1 MVSDNTAAREATS
14 PQLTRDELIELFTRR
29 QEAYENLDAAA
40 LAADYADDV
49 VIDSP
54 ISGRHGKREAEAC
67 LRTVF
72 SAFMDIKMTPD
83 ALIVD
88 GSRVAQLLTTEGTN
102 MGGLFG
108 LAPTGKTFRLPVVLM
123 YELRGR
129 QIVRER
135 RIYDFTG
142 LLVQVGVLKAKPA

>member
-1 MVSDNTAAREATS
+1 
-14 PQLTRDELIELFTRR
+14 
-29 QEAYENLDAAA
+29 
-40 LAADYADDV
+40 
-49 VIDSP
+49 
-54 ISGRHGKREAEAC
+54 
-67 LRTVF
+67 
-72 SAFMDIKMTPD
+72 
-83 ALIVD
+83 
-88 GSRVAQLLTTEGTN
+88 